1 MKAQCYELHTT
12 STPQT
17 SYNFEGCFINKK
29 ALKANQSLHP
39 QRNTS
44 QHLSQKYNVL

>member
-1 MKAQCYELHTT
+1 MLRITQQ
-12 STPQT
+12 PQT

-29 ALKANQSLHP
+29 ALKANQSLHH
-39 QRNTS
+39 QRNKY

>member
-17 SYNFEGCFINKK
+17 SYNFEGYFINKK
-29 ALKANQSLHP
+29 ALKANPSLHH
-39 QRNTS
+39 QRNKY